1 MEGLAMSG
9 TPLSLHLPVQGMSC
23 VACAQR
29 AEKVLNRL
37 EGLQATVS
45 FASESAEITL
55 ETCPAGGRMAIVEAL
70 NQAGFSVP
78 SVLIRLRIHGMTCA
92 SCAQRL
98 EKVLNRLEGV
108 QATVNLASETA
119 ELSFPSGLWPLPE
132 LIQAVEETG
141 FQASELRSDIE
152 TAALESTLK
161 APWTF
166 WLAVA
171 FSLPFLLEMAAM
183 AGGHHGVLNRW
194 LQFALALPVQLIAG
208 ARFYR
213 GAWSSLRH
221 GSANMDV
228 LVALGTSIAFFW
240 SAWVTLTDQH
250 ALHVYFEAS
259 ASIITLVLLGKFL
272 ESRARHQTSDAIRAL
287 IQLAPKTARV
297 RRHGVIEEIPV
308 AMLQLHDEVVI
319 RHGERAAI
327 DGTVIEGQAAF
338 DESLLSGESLPVDKQ
353 VGMSVLAGTQSQ
365 SGSVIVRAERLGHET
380 QLAEIVRL
388 VAQAQGSKAPIQRL
402 ADQISGIFVPVVLV
416 IAVFTGL
423 ITAWMAGAWVA
434 GLVPAVAVLVIAC
447 PCALGLATPTAIM
460 VGVGLGA
467 QRGMLFRNASALEA
481 AGRLTLIALDKTGT
495 LTEGQPAVMAI
506 QPCGSYPADTV
517 LALAAAVEAG
527 SEHPLARAILDEAQ
541 QRRVS
546 ISPVRDLTVTAG
558 QGASGWVDQA
568 RVAVGRPEWLLD
580 AEQALPDCLAT
591 WRAKGWTAIAVKRG
605 EQVEGFIALADALKV
620 SSRQAVS
627 YLQSQG
633 LRVVMLTGD
642 HVATATAIAAEAGIS
657 ECHAQLSP
665 KEKADRIAQW
675 QAQGEKVA
683 MIGDGINDAPALA
696 LADVSFAIGAGS
708 DIAIEAADVTLIKGD
723 LRHVGDAI
731 RLSKSTLSKI
741 RQNLFFAFFYNILG
755 IPLAAFGLLNPV
767 IAGGAMA
774 MSSVSVVLNT
784 LLLKRWR

>member
-1 MEGLAMSG
+1 MSG
-9 TPLSLHLPVQGMSC
+9 TPLSLHLPVQGMHC

-29 AEKVLNRL
+29 AEKVLNRI
-37 EGLQATVS
+37 EGIQATVS
-45 FASESAEITL
+45 FTNESTEIAL
-55 ETCPAGGRMAIVEAL
+55 DTCPAGGRTVIVETL

-78 SVLIRLRIHGMTCA
+78 NTLIRLRIQGMTCA

-98 EKVLNRLEGV
+98 EKVLNRLDGV
-108 QATVNLASETA
+108 QATVNLANETA
-119 ELSFPSGLWPLPE
+119 ELSLPSGLWLLPE
-132 LIQAVEETG
+132 LIQAVEDTG

-152 TAALESTLK
+152 TAPLDTASN
-161 APWTF
+161 APWAL

-171 FSLPFLLEMAAM
+171 FSLPFLLEMGAM
-183 AGGHHGVLNRW
+183 AGGHHGLLSRW

-221 GSANMDV
+221 GGANMDV

-240 SAWVTLTDQH
+240 SAWVTFTEQH

-297 RRHGVIEEIPV
+297 RRHGAIEEIPV

-319 RHGERAAI
+319 RHGERASI
-327 DGTVIEGQAAF
+327 DGTVIEGLAAF
-338 DESLLSGESLPVDKQ
+338 DESLLSGESLPVDKT
-353 VGMSVLAGTQSQ
+353 VGARVLAGTQNQ
-365 SGSVIVRAERLGHET
+365 SGSVIVRAECLGHET

-402 ADQISGIFVPVVLV
+402 ADEISGIFVPVVLM
-416 IAVFTGL
+416 IAMLTGAM
-423 ITAWMAGAWVA
+423 TAWWVGDWVA

-506 QPCGSYPADTV
+506 QPCASSHVETV

-527 SEHPLARAILDEAQ
+527 SEHPLAHAILREAQ
-541 QRRVS
+541 QRRLQV
-546 ISPVRDLTVTAG
+546 SPVRDLTVTAG
-558 QGASGWVDQA
+558 QGASGWLDQE
-568 RVAVGRPEWLLD
+568 RVAVGRPEWLLE
-580 AEQALPDCLAT
+580 AEKTLPDVLQA
-591 WRAKGWTAIAVKRG
+591 WRVKGWTAIAVKRG
-605 EQVEGFIALADALKV
+605 DHIQGFIALADALKA
-620 SSRQAVS
+620 SSQQAVTH
-627 YLQSQG
+627 LQRQG

-642 HVATATAIAAEAGIS
+642 HVATATTIAAEAGIS
-657 ECHAQLSP
+657 ECYAQLSP
-665 KEKADRIAQW
+665 KDKADRIAQW

-696 LADVSFAIGAGS
+696 VADVSFAIGAGS
-708 DIAIEAADVTLIKGD
+708 DIAIEAADITLIKGD